1 MEEHMYTFLNQKYGL
16 RSLTMTQAN
25 SLMQAVKKYQREDFE
40 TLMFSRILRAQLP
53 ESYRSLSLTLKS
65 FIQSQINE
73 LEKKDRI
80 LAGDEDV
87 AKELLDKVLTAVDEY
102 EVIDDKRM
110 AKK

>member
-1 MEEHMYTFLNQKYGL
+1 
-16 RSLTMTQAN
+16 
-25 SLMQAVKKYQREDFE
+25 
-40 TLMFSRILRAQLP
+40 MFSRILRAQLP